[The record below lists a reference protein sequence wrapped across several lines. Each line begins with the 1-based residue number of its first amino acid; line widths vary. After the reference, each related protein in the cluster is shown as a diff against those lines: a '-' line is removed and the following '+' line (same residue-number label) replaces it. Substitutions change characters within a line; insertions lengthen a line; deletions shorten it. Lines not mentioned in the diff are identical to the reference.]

1 MDVNL
6 DRYRRQVRLP
16 EIGEDGQR
24 RLLASS
30 VLVAGCGALGS
41 VAAMLLVRAG
51 IGRVVLADRDIV
63 DQANLHRQLLYD
75 DEDAA
80 TPTPKADA
88 AARHLARA
96 NPEVRCEA
104 VVADL
109 DRTNVP
115 RLVDSVDLVLD
126 GADNYELRFLLNEAC
141 VRVGRPFVSG
151 AAVGTYGMQ
160 FTVLP
165 GETACY
171 RCLVDEVPAPGSTP
185 TCETAGILA
194 TVSTIVASMQAT
206 EAIKVLSGN
215 RDQVRRTLWAVDPW
229 AGTRSEVAIVRKSG
243 ADGCP
248 VCAQGRFDWL
258 DGRLGGPAVRLC
270 GRDVV
275 QVPAPGDVRIDLGA
289 VADGLPPDAQ
299 VFRSPFLLRFTA
311 RGCEVTLFPDGRALV
326 RGTDDPARARA
337 IVAEHLGM

>member
-1 MDVNL
+1 MGIDL
-6 DRYRRQVRLP
+6 ERYRRQVRLP
-16 EIGEDGQR
+16 EMGEEGQQ
-24 RLLASS
+24 RLGASS

-51 IGRVVLADRDIV
+51 VGRVVVADRDIV
-63 DQANLHRQLLYD
+63 DRANLHRQLLYD
-75 DEDAA
+75 DDDAT
-80 TPTPKADA
+80 TPTPKAEA
-88 AARHLARA
+88 AVRHLARA

-115 RLVDSVDLVLD
+115 RLVDSVDLVVD

-141 VRVGRPFVSG
+141 VRAGRPFVSG
-151 AAVGTYGMQ
+151 AAVGTYGLQ

-185 TCETAGILA
+185 TCETAGVLG

-215 RDQVRRTLWAVDPW
+215 RDRVRRTLWAFDPW
-229 AGTRSEVAIVRKSG
+229 AGTRSEVTVARQSG

-275 QVPAPGDVRIDLGA
+275 QVPAPVGVRIDLGA
-289 VADGLPPDAQ
+289 VADGLPPDAR

-326 RGTDDPARARA
+326 QGTDDPARARA
-337 IVAEHLGM
+337 VVAEHLGM